1 MRCLWQQRNMDAED
15 DAGFDLIENFP
26 KASPDLNAIDCWW
39 RKLKDMLIE
48 EAPAHIESRPD
59 FLKRLRRTVKRLNRT
74 AWRDGARLCTNQLER
89 AANVRRL
96 KGARS
101 KW

>member
-1 MRCLWQQRNMDAED
+1 MRRLWQQRNMDAED

-26 KASPDLNAIDCWW
+26 KASPDLNAIESWW

-59 FLKRLRRTVKRLNRT
+59 FLKRLRRTVKRLNRD
-74 AWRDGARLCTNQLER
+74 AQKDGLRLRTNQLER
-89 AANVRRL
+89 ATDVCRL